1 MKANYLPSYA
11 FIRPKQL
18 VLVQEKV
25 LKRMAVIHFS
35 KVKQLVL
42 HQKWWIFHIENA
54 TFSISQTSHF
64 TSSIVASMNKR
75 TGQKTGRIAIQ
86 PFEREIYES
95 MSYNL

>member
-25 LKRMAVIHFS
+25 LIRIAVIHFS

-42 HQKWWIFHIENA
+42 LVQQSRCTMQKY
-54 TFSISQTSHF
+54 
-64 TSSIVASMNKR
+64 TSSTSR
-75 TGQKTGRIAIQ
+75 
-86 PFEREIYES
+86 
-95 MSYNL
+95 SYKNIFWEC